1 MRRFRFEKVFNLR
14 ELGGYQTDSGITKQG
29 VFLRSDNLS
38 FLTDNEIEILK
49 SYGLTRVID
58 LRHLDEI
65 AKERDPFES
74 DPDVIYQNTTYDALQ
89 THTID
94 ELNEW
99 QLSKLYILMSE
110 KEDFIKPVFTSLAEE
125 KGTVL
130 FHCSAGKDRTGVIA
144 SILLKLVGVDPYDII
159 ADYQVSKT
167 YLHPKYNDMLNNPS
181 IMYASLFDSKPETM
195 FEFLNYLDEKYDSI
209 ESYLN
214 SKGISDEQIE
224 QIRSKFIERI

>member
-1 MRRFRFEKVFNLR
+1 MRRFRFENVFNLR
-14 ELGGYQTDSGITKQG
+14 ELGGYQTNLGQTKYN
-29 VFLRSDNLS
+29 VFLRSDNITHLS
-38 FLTDNEIEILK
+38 KDEIQTLK
-49 SYGLTRVID
+49 DYGLTRVID

-65 AKERDPFES
+65 TKERDPFEN
-74 DPDVIYQNTTYDALQ
+74 DADVTYQNTTYDALQ

-94 ELNEW
+94 ELNDWE
-99 QLSKLYILMSE
+99 LSKLYILMSE
-110 KEDFIKPVFTSLAEE
+110 KEEFIQPVFSSLAEE

-144 SILLKLVGVDPYDII
+144 SILLKLVGVDLYDIV

-167 YLHPKYNDMLNNPS
+167 YLNPKYNDMLNNPS

-195 FEFLNYLDEKYDSI
+195 FDFLNYLDEKYDSI
-209 ESYLN
+209 EAYLN
-214 SKGISDEQIE
+214 SKGISDKQIE

>member
-1 MRRFRFEKVFNLR
+1 MRRFKFEKVFNLR
-14 ELGGYQTDSGITKQG
+14 ELGGYQTSDGITKHN
-29 VFLRSDNLS
+29 VFLRSDNIT
-38 FLTDNEIEILK
+38 FLTSDEIKTLK
-49 SYGLTRVID
+49 DYGLTRVID
-58 LRHLDEI
+58 LRHMDEI
-65 AKERDPFES
+65 EKERDPFEF
-74 DPDVIYQNTTYDALQ
+74 DEDVIYQNTTYDALQ

-110 KEDFIKPVFTSLAEE
+110 KEDFIQPIFKSLAEE
-125 KGTVL
+125 NGTVL

-181 IMYASLFDSKPETM
+181 IMYASLYDSKPETM

-209 ESYLN
+209 EAYLN
-214 SKGISDEQIE
+214 SKGISDKQIE
-224 QIRSKFIERI
+224 QIRLKFIERI